1 MLPVPNA
8 RSEAI
13 DMMAETHAR
22 LGDGEAGLEDGE
34 DGGDG
39 AEDVVP
45 AEGPVDLEPDEEPN
59 VPGEE
64 APDCCG
70 RRGDDDVGG
79 GESEGEGRHLL
90 LLRSV

>member
-22 LGDGEAGLEDGE
+22 LGDGETGLEKGE
-34 DGGDG
+34 EGGDG

-45 AEGPVDLEPDEEPN
+45 AERPVDLEPDEESN

-64 APDCCG
+64 APDGCCG
-70 RRGDDDVGG
+70 RGDDDVGG
-79 GESEGEGRHLL
+79 RESEGESWHLL
-90 LLRSV
+90 SLRSV